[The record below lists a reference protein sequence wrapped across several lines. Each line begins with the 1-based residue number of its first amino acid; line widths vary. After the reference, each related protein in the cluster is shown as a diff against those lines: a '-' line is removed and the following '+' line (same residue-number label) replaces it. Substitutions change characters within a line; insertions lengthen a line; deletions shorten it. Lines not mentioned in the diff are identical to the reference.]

1 MTGVKWNGGEKENQY
16 RSCHSVTLIDDCV
29 G

>member
-1 MTGVKWNGGEKENQY
+1 MTGVKWDGGEKENQY
-16 RSCHSVTLIDDCV
+16 RSCHSVTLIDDYV